1 MRQRRFTLASMCLA
15 LSWFWLFGA
24 AGLPITTAQDPPLY
38 TYDVLPGI
46 QPGGASTTGTYEAAD
61 VALTQGWHYTRENAI
76 DIGSSPADTPVY
88 AAIRA
93 IEPDSLVTA
102 TVRWSA
108 NRNGCKYVSVTFVR
122 TTADSQELLGEVRYL
137 HTSESSDLQDGQ
149 AVPLPTTA
157 DAVAVTQIGSLV
169 HAPWIRVRA
178 RGDDWS
184 SKIAAEIDRRLTD
197 GVSNPLDKS
206 SGLGNVQTVTV
217 DGKSFR
223 VRQMFGEWYEQSWRA
238 TLDESEPRFSDG
250 TPATDGPECASTG
263 PHLHQA
269 ELIVAGNSLWRN
281 IDDRFGNLDGGGG
294 GRWGLGQ
301 TVSGMP
307 CSDVFRT

>member
-1 MRQRRFTLASMCLA
+1 MKQRSFVLPFVCLA
-15 LSWFWLFGA
+15 LLWFWLLGA
-24 AGLPITTAQDPPLY
+24 AGLPVATAQDPPLY
-38 TYDVLPGI
+38 TYDVLSGI
-46 QPGGASTTGTYEAAD
+46 QPGAGSTTGTYEATD
-61 VALTQGWHYTRENAI
+61 VFLTQGWHYGWENAI
-76 DIGSSPADTPVY
+76 DIGSSPAGTPVY

-93 IEPDSLVTA
+93 VDPDSLVTA
-102 TVRWSA
+102 TVSIGQ
-108 NRNGCKYVSVTFVR
+108 NTNGCKLVTIEFARSVG
-122 TTADSQELLGEVRYL
+122 SSMSYLGEVQYL
-137 HTSESSDLQDGQ
+137 HVDGSAHSANGQ
-149 AVPLPTTA
+149 TITLPTTA

-169 HAPWIRVRA
+169 AAPWIRVGA
-178 RGDDWS
+178 RGDDRS
-184 SKIAAEIDRRLTD
+184 SEIAAEIDRRLAV